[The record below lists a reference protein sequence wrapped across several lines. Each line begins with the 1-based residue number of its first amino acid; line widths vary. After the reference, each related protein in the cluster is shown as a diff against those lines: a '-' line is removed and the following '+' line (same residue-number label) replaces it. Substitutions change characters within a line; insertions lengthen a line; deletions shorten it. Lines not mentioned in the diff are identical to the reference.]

1 MPVTRRRTSLAAACA
16 FAVLAVA
23 GCNGGDDAGS
33 GPTPFEDDSSGTP
46 SGPATSPAPTSSPT
60 GSPTRTTPTPSRR
73 GELVLVDPGRYA
85 TNGAVIGFTRAIR
98 EFYRARQAHR
108 PGLMNGW
115 ASTIFYTDNEA
126 GILLAKSRGLVMRP
140 PGKIVVRTVRK
151 GPLPG
156 SVTIEACFGPT
167 MAWYDPK
174 KRKYTAD
181 RPNGSPIAM
190 DLTRGVE
197 SWQLF
202 EAHNAR
208 FSCDGVKYPAG

>member
-23 GCNGGDDAGS
+23 GCNGGEDAGS

-46 SGPATSPAPTSSPT
+46 SSPATSSTPTSSPT
-60 GSPTRTTPTPSRR
+60 RTTTTPTPSRR
-73 GELVLVDPGRYA
+73 GELVLVDPGKYA
-85 TNGAVIGFTRAIR
+85 TNGAVVGFTRAIR

-156 SVTIEACFGPT
+156 SVTVEACFGPT

-190 DLTRGVE
+190 DLTKGVE

-202 EAHNAR
+202 EAHNAG